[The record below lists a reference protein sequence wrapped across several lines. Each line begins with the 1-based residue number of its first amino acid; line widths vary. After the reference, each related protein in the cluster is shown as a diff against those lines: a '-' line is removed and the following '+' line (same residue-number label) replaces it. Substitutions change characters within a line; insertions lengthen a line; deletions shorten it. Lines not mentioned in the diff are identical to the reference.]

1 MYKMIERYRRL
12 DRTWS
17 ALINK
22 RIASIEAK
30 EQEDNL
36 ILHIKSEGMKE
47 LTSYFTTLTPIPND

>member
-30 EQEDNL
+30 E
-36 ILHIKSEGMKE
+36 
-47 LTSYFTTLTPIPND
+47 